1 MTHYLVFLLLIG
13 TIVCRGRNMDTN
25 TPLRAR
31 LQYWLP
37 LLPALL
43 SLPAFPTHQYGQELM
58 GLCLVFFLWMEK
70 RRPTCHEGPDHGRTS
85 AQCWPGA

>member
-1 MTHYLVFLLLIG
+1 MTHYFVFLLLIC
-13 TIVCRGRNMDTN
+13 TIICRGRNMDTD

-43 SLPAFPTHQYGQELM
+43 SLPAFPTHLYGQELR
-58 GLCLVFFLWMEK
+58 GLCLVFFRWMEK
-70 RRPTCHEGPDHGRTS
+70 RRPNSYEGPEHGRTS
-85 AQCWPGA
+85 AQC